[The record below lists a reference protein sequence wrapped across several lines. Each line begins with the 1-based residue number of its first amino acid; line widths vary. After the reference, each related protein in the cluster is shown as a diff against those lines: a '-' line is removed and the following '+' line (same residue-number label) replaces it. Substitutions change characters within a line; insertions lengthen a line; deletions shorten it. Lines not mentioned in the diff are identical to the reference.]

1 MKNFI
6 FGKSV
11 NGKELT
17 GYLYQ
22 NKEDLPILLILATI
36 HGNEKE
42 GLFLANHFK
51 NVWDKDFNYTNIAV
65 ILIPE
70 VNPDGVALN
79 TRTNA
84 NGVDLNR
91 NLPTKDWNPK
101 VFNERYPPGPY
112 AGSEPENQA
121 LVALIE
127 KYQPKGI
134 LTLHSYSD
142 PQINVNGHD
151 DTNIM
156 DFANALLE
164 VSPYKKITRGDEMGY
179 PTPGCLGTYA
189 GYERGIPTVT
199 YELLRGDSEEKIL
212 SENIPVIEKTLEYF
226 SMKFKI

>member
-1 MKNFI
+1 
-6 FGKSV
+6 
-11 NGKELT
+11 
-17 GYLYQ
+17 
-22 NKEDLPILLILATI
+22 
-36 HGNEKE
+36 
-42 GLFLANHFK
+42 
-51 NVWDKDFNYTNIAV
+51 
-65 ILIPE
+65 
-70 VNPDGVALN
+70 
-79 TRTNA
+79 
-84 NGVDLNR
+84 
-91 NLPTKDWNPK
+91 
-101 VFNERYPPGPY
+101 
-112 AGSEPENQA
+112 
-121 LVALIE
+121 
-127 KYQPKGI
+127 I